1 MSLVASVLEQT
12 PLSAIMDALGDPIRL
27 KIVRML
33 LENGEIGCGGFELD
47 LPKSTRSHHF
57 KVLRDAG
64 IILKH
69 EEGTKIFNYINEE
82 ALEERCP
89 GLVNMIRRSAG
100 PY

>member
-1 MSLVASVLEQT
+1 MPEVLSVLVKT
-12 PLSAIMDALGDPIRL
+12 PLSTIMDALGDPIRL

-33 LENGEIGCGGFELD
+33 LEKGEIACGGFDLD

-69 EEGTKIFNYINEE
+69 EEGTSIYNYIDRES
-82 ALEERCP
+82 LEERCP
-89 GLVNMIRRSAG
+89 GLLEMLTQAEP